1 MSDPTDGDGPT
12 PDGDGPTPE
21 RDEGPQADEDPGV
34 PSEAVL
40 DELFATIESRKEEL
54 PEGSYTAS
62 LFTHEKGENAVL
74 EKIGEETT
82 EAILAAKDDDR
93 EELTYESADLVYH
106 LLVLFAMKD
115 LDVDDLREELRDR
128 F

>member
-1 MSDPTDGDGPT
+1 MSDPDATGDAA
-12 PDGDGPTPE
+12 
-21 RDEGPQADEDPGV
+21 EGATGAEAADAP
-34 PSEAVL
+34 PAAVL

-74 EKIGEETT
+74 EKVGEEST
-82 EAILAAKDDDR
+82 EAILAAKDDDLDD
-93 EELTYESADLVYH
+93 LTAESADLVYH
-106 LLVLFAMKD
+106 LLVLLAMKD
-115 LDVDDLREELRDR
+115 LDLNDLRDELRDR

>member
-1 MSDPTDGDGPT
+1 MSGPAGDDGGGGTTDGPAAEAG
-12 PDGDGPTPE
+12 GDS
-21 RDEGPQADEDPGV
+21 AV
-34 PSEAVL
+34 PSEDVL
-40 DELFATIESRKEEL
+40 DELFATIESRREEL

-93 EELTYESADLVYH
+93 EELTAESADLVYH

-115 LDVDDLREELRDR
+115 LAVDDLRSELRDR